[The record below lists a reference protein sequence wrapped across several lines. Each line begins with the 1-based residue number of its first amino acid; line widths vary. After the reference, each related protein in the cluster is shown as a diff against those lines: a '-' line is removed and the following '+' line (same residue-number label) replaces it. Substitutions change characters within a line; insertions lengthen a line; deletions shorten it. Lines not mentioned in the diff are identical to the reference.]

1 MSAKLSGTWKSEWS
15 TSTIDRMLSNEK
27 YMGTLLLQKTYTPD
41 FLTGKQVKNRG
52 ELIMYM
58 VENAHEAIVEKKVF
72 EAVQAKKKKR

>member
-1 MSAKLSGTWKSEWS
+1 M
-15 TSTIDRMLSNEK
+15 
-27 YMGTLLLQKTYTPD
+27 
-41 FLTGKQVKNRG
+41 TGKQVKNRG